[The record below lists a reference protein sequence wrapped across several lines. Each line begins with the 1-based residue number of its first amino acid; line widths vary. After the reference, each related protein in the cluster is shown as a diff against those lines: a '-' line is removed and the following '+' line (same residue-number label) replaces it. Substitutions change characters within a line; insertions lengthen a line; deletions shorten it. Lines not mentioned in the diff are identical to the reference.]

1 MALAAAALPRG
12 FRNPTAGLILSSG
25 GICSR
30 SSSTASGKIYEM
42 RRYEVKPDKYAEF
55 IRHGEKK
62 YAELMMP
69 HGKLLGY
76 WASSL
81 GSLNEVYHL
90 WEYENYAHRDE
101 VVRAKRSDKRAV
113 EEYLSFALT
122 CLVYQNHTIMK
133 AFDWYTPKLDTPQ
146 NWGVYELVTHTVKP
160 GTMPQLEH
168 RVLQG
173 LPARLAEDYPHPLAI
188 WYSVFG
194 NTSLFVSLWPHE
206 SFDKRHEHRE
216 DLFKNNED
224 WRETARDTSKF
235 FDAIDV
241 KGLIPLPWSPLQ

>member
-1 MALAAAALPRG
+1 MGGADLRMRAHPRHRMRVCETIVCPPPVVMAAALRRG
-12 FRNPTAGLILSSG
+12 FRNPTGLLLSRG

-90 WEYENYAHRDE
+90 WEYGR
-101 VVRAKRSDKRAV
+101 
-113 EEYLSFALT
+113 
-122 CLVYQNHTIMK
+122 
-133 AFDWYTPKLDTPQ
+133 
-146 NWGVYELVTHTVKP
+146 
-160 GTMPQLEH
+160 
-168 RVLQG
+168 
-173 LPARLAEDYPHPLAI
+173 
-188 WYSVFG
+188 
-194 NTSLFVSLWPHE
+194 
-206 SFDKRHEHRE
+206 
-216 DLFKNNED
+216 
-224 WRETARDTSKF
+224 
-235 FDAIDV
+235 
-241 KGLIPLPWSPLQ
+241 

>member
-1 MALAAAALPRG
+1 MGGADLRMRAHIALGLRATACAYAKQSVHAVIMALAAAALRRG
-12 FRNPTAGLILSSG
+12 FRNPTGLLLSSG

-90 WEYENYAHRDE
+90 WEYGR
-101 VVRAKRSDKRAV
+101 
-113 EEYLSFALT
+113 
-122 CLVYQNHTIMK
+122 
-133 AFDWYTPKLDTPQ
+133 
-146 NWGVYELVTHTVKP
+146 
-160 GTMPQLEH
+160 
-168 RVLQG
+168 
-173 LPARLAEDYPHPLAI
+173 
-188 WYSVFG
+188 
-194 NTSLFVSLWPHE
+194 
-206 SFDKRHEHRE
+206 
-216 DLFKNNED
+216 
-224 WRETARDTSKF
+224 
-235 FDAIDV
+235 
-241 KGLIPLPWSPLQ
+241 